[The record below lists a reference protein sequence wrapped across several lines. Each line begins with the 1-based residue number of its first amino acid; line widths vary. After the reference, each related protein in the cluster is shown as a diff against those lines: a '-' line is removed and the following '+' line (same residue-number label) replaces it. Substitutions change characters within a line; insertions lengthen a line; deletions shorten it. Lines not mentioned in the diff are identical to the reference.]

1 MQKFLNKPKI
11 EYLIKTIE
19 LNKNII
25 VQSQQANIILT
36 QQASMYPQLLTQC
49 KYLFKLLK
57 NVENIKQTKNRAV
70 DMETKEKH
78 KENQDLS
85 QQQKLLI
92 KSIVYLFY
100 LTKQAEH
107 IFAVDLRIII
117 TKNRQSRGKQLFLRY
132 LQKEQISRKNS

>member
-1 MQKFLNKPKI
+1 
-11 EYLIKTIE
+11 
-19 LNKNII
+19 
-25 VQSQQANIILT
+25 
-36 QQASMYPQLLTQC
+36 MYPQLLTQC

-92 KSIVYLFY
+92 
-100 LTKQAEH
+100 
-107 IFAVDLRIII
+107 
-117 TKNRQSRGKQLFLRY
+117 
-132 LQKEQISRKNS
+132 